1 MTGKSPYKS
10 AIERH
15 SINGKSTGDE
25 AYHADCFRCVQ
36 CSKKIDD
43 LVFTQT
49 SKGIY
54 CTKCHEARKLLRLK
68 RRDERNNVC
77 LAQTT
82 HAKLAEH

>member
-1 MTGKSPYKS
+1 MTGKNFKKNRFQD
-10 AIERH
+10 IQLLMH
-15 SINGKSTGDE
+15 THLGDE

-77 LAQTT
+77 PA
-82 HAKLAEH
+82 

>member
-1 MTGKSPYKS
+1 MLKDDQRRSYHDRYEDKSV
-10 AIERH
+10 
-15 SINGKSTGDE
+15 SIATDYLYSNYLGDE

-54 CTKCHEARKLLRLK
+54 CTKCHEARKLLRIK

-77 LAQTT
+77 YG
-82 HAKLAEH
+82 